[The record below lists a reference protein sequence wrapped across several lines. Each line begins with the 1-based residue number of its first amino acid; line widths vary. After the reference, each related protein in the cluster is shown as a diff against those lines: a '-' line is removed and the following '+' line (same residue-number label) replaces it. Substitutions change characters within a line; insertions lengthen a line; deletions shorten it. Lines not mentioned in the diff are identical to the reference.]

1 MLSRVAESMYWMSRY
16 LERAEN
22 VARFIDVNQQISLGG
37 SGTVANQWQPLVATT
52 GDQDLFASKHGQA
65 TRENVLGFLTF
76 DRDYP
81 NSILSCLEKARENGR
96 TIRDN
101 IPILLWEE
109 LNKFFLM
116 VRDAS
121 KEPDLFE
128 EPHEFYQRV
137 RLASHLLRG
146 ITDNTLSHGEPW
158 HFGRIGRFIERA
170 DKTSRILDVKY
181 FLLLPT
187 TQDVGMAYDDIQ
199 WGALLKSASAFEMY
213 RKKHGLLSPARVV
226 DFLLLE
232 RQFPRAI
239 RYCVVKAERS
249 AHAITGAALDAAS
262 SPAERALGGLRATL
276 EASDTREIIA
286 GGLHE
291 YLDAFQTRLNA
302 ASDAVHETFFALR
315 PASPTEPASR
325 SQSQG

>member
-37 SGTVANQWQPLVATT
+37 SGSVSAQWQPLVATT
-52 GDQDLFASKHGQA
+52 GDQEPFAAKYGQA

-181 FLLLPT
+181 FLL
-187 TQDVGMAYDDIQ
+187 AH
-199 WGALLKSASAFEMY
+199 GALPADSQLDFVQWSALLHSVDGFGMY
-213 RKKHGLLSPARVV
+213 RRQHGRLEPEKVIA
-226 DFLLLE
+226 FLVLDRL
-232 RQFPRAI
+232 FPRSI
-239 RYCVVKAERS
+239 HHCVTQAEESLHAVTGTPVGTFSNKAEQRLGRLRS
-249 AHAITGAALDAAS
+249 ELDFTS
-262 SPAERALGGLRATL
+262 N
-276 EASDTREIIA
+276 DEILA
-286 GGLHE
+286 KGLHE
-291 YLDAFQTRLNA
+291 FIDDLQLKLNA
-302 ASDAVHETFFALR
+302 VGDGVFQCFFAVER
-315 PASPTEPASR
+315 K
-325 SQSQG
+325 G